1 MEEKLVTTKEL
12 KVGEF
17 YTYKGDDNKEKNLSR
32 VGYFTN
38 STSGPINAIY
48 VAREVNHGKGQ
59 KSLEVIS
66 LDRRYSPSSECSK
79 NTIETRYLSLEKG

>member
-17 YTYKGDDNKEKNLSR
+17 YTYKGEDRKEKNLSR

-38 STSGPINAIY
+38 STSGPIKMIY
-48 VAREVNHGKGQ
+48 VVREVNYGKSQ
-59 KSLEVIS
+59 KKI
-66 LDRRYSPSSECSK
+66 RGNKFGP
-79 NTIETRYLSLEKG
+79 